1 MTSQDVSAK
10 PSNKFEG
17 NESQVEGNE
26 SQVGVD
32 GRELE
37 PAARADL
44 TTRAYRGV
52 IRRRGLLV
60 LALLILAVVLFV
72 ADVGVGGSGLS
83 LPELLQGV
91 FTPWHAPETV
101 KQIVWNIRMPMS
113 VVGVLVGA
121 SLAVAGVQ
129 MQTILNNPLA
139 EPYTLGISA
148 AAGFGA
154 ALNVVAGVTVIP
166 MVGSLLSMA
175 GTAWIFAMIACAV
188 ILGFSLVRGAS
199 TETMILLG
207 IAMVFLFTALL
218 SLMQYVASD
227 AQLQQVVF
235 WTMGSLGRADWP
247 QVTLLAVV
255 FCVITPLFRRSAWTL
270 TTLRLGDDRARALGV
285 SVERTRMWV
294 LVGVSV
300 LAATAVAIAGSIGF
314 VGLVGPHAARMLVGE
329 NQRHLLPASAL
340 CGAILLSGASI
351 ASKLLVPG
359 VIVPVGIITSI
370 VGVPVFLVLILT
382 KRRQLWA

>member
-1 MTSQDVSAK
+1 MTTQDVPTKSPDAAAERR
-10 PSNKFEG
+10 PEVSPAL
-17 NESQVEGNE
+17 
-26 SQVGVD
+26 
-32 GRELE
+32 R
-37 PAARADL
+37 AAR
-44 TTRAYRGV
+44 TTREYRGIV
-52 IRRRGLLV
+52 RRRGLLV
-60 LALLILAVVLFV
+60 ASLLVLTVVLFV
-72 ADVGVGGSGLS
+72 ADVGVGGSGLRLS
-83 LPELLQGV
+83 ELLRGV
-91 FTPWHAPETV
+91 FTPWDAPEIV
-101 KQIVWNIRMPMS
+101 RQIVWNIRMPMS
-113 VVGVLVGA
+113 VAGLLVGA
-121 SLAVAGVQ
+121 ALAVAGVQ

-154 ALNVVAGVTVIP
+154 ALNVVLGVTVIP
-166 MVGSLLSMA
+166 LVGPMLSMA

-247 QVTLLAVV
+247 QVALLAVV
-255 FCVITPLFRRSAWTL
+255 CCVITPLFRRSAWTL
-270 TTLRLGDDRARALGV
+270 TALRLGDDRARALGV

-294 LVGVSV
+294 LLGVSV

-340 CGAILLSGASI
+340 CGAILLCGASI

-370 VGVPVFLVLILT
+370 VGVPVFLLLILT
-382 KRRQLWA
+382 KRRQLWT